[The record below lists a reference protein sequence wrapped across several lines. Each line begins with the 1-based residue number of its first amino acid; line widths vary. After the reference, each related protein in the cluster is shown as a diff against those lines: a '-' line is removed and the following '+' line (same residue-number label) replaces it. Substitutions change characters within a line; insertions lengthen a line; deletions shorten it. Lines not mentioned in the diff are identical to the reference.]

1 MHQPDGPTKMS
12 TDSHS
17 RCVIH
22 GHRGARGLAP
32 ENTLQGFTRACQI
45 GVDGLELDVLI
56 NAEERVVIHHDHSL
70 NPDLTRDKRG
80 LWIDTPTP
88 LIKDLDT
95 VDLKSYDIGQV
106 KPGSKTHQT
115 FPRQYPSNGESI
127 LLLSDLAEW
136 WKNLKPGRPVINIEL
151 KSHPECPD
159 HTPPVKDYVGIVIDE
174 IKRLDLMEHVWIQ
187 AFDWSLLIETKR
199 QCKSIPTGFL
209 SAEHDDDPTVW
220 KETPSPWLAGF
231 DPFCHNGI
239 VADAVVA
246 AGGDYWGPWYGDLCQ
261 QSVAH
266 ARNLG
271 LGVHPWTLNESAD
284 IKKTLEWGVTGITTD
299 YPDLARKIFHA
310 NRIAVPDTL
319 DC

>member
-1 MHQPDGPTKMS
+1 
-12 TDSHS
+12 
-17 RCVIH
+17 
-22 GHRGARGLAP
+22 
-32 ENTLQGFTRACQI
+32 
-45 GVDGLELDVLI
+45 LI
-56 NAEERVVIHHDHSL
+56 NAEERVVIHHDHRL

-80 LWIDTPTP
+80 LWINTPTP

-95 VDLKSYDIGQV
+95 VELKSYDIGQA
-106 KPGSKTHQT
+106 KPDSKTHQT
-115 FPRQYPSNGESI
+115 FPRQYPSDGESI

-136 WKNLKPGRPVINIEL
+136 WKNLKSGRPIINIEL

-159 HTPPVKDYVGIVIDE
+159 HTPPAKDYVGIVIDE

-209 SAEHDDDPTVW
+209 SAECDDDPTVW
-220 KETPSPWLAGF
+220 KGKSSPWLAGF
-231 DPFCHNGI
+231 DPFCHNGT

-261 QSVAH
+261 KSVAH